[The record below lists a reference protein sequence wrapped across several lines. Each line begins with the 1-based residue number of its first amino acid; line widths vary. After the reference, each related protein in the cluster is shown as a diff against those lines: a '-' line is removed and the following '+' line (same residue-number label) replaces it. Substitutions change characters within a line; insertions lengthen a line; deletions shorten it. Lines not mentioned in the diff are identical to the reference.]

1 MVQAINP
8 VNYPLALIYKI
19 DKQEIDKINFELCQQ
34 PKETLEAFYK
44 RQTVK
49 PDFLFNGGFFNMEN
63 GNTVFSY
70 VDEGKEINIVKN
82 YLRGIGIKNGELTI
96 GTYNKDFT
104 DFVTG
109 YPVLVEN
116 GKVVDTTIA
125 SEINGDAKRTI
136 LGYDNKYVY
145 LVFVNDPGYGFSKVR
160 SMLLDL
166 DIPNAVN
173 LDGGGSMR
181 LLKGGQKILGSAWS
195 RPVDNVVEIFLKK
208 EQPKILYRVQLGAFA
223 YLENAVKYK
232 EKVQQIKDDK
242 NYGYKNA
249 FVTQVGTMYK
259 VQVGAFSVKANA
271 EKLVTDLKS
280 KGYNSFITQVT
291 IS

>member
-8 VNYPLALIYKI
+8 VNYPLALVYKI
-19 DKQEIDKINFELCQQ
+19 DKQEIDRINFELCQQ

-49 PDFLFNGGFFNMEN
+49 PDFLFNGGFFNMQD
-63 GNTVFSY
+63 GNTVFTY

-82 YLRGIGIKNGELTI
+82 YLKGIGIKNGELII
-96 GTYNKDFT
+96 GTYNRDFT

-136 LGYDNKYVY
+136 LGYDDKYVY
-145 LVFVNDPGYGFSKVR
+145 LVFVNDPGYSFSKIR

-166 DIPNAVN
+166 DISNAVN

-181 LLKGGQKILGSAWS
+181 LLKNGQKILGCA
-195 RPVDNVVEIFLKK
+195 FLRKISTILSTGLD
-208 EQPKILYRVQLGAFA
+208 QADPKILYRVQLGAFA
-223 YLENAVKYK
+223 YLENAIKYK
-232 EKVQQIKDDK
+232 ERVQQIKDDK
-242 NYGYKNA
+242 GYGYSNA

-259 VQVGAFSVKANA
+259 VQVGAFSVKTNA